1 MTDIKLTPDE
11 METLDDFKRGLE
23 YNIQNIKRVLE
34 ANVNGEPYKP
44 DFEGMPGWS
53 SDFDEI
59 WTDQVRGLE
68 VIADYNVLWS
78 TRNKLQDMFERIHKL
93 E

>member
-1 MTDIKLTPDE
+1 MTDIKLKPNE
-11 METLDDFKRGLE
+11 METLDDFKRSLE
-23 YNIQNIKRVLE
+23 YNIKNIERVLE
-34 ANVNGEPYKP
+34 ANRNGEPYNK
-44 DFEGMPGWS
+44 WS
-53 SDFDEI
+53 SDFDDI

-68 VIADYNVLWS
+68 VITDYNVLWN